1 MKKERKR
8 RSGMKIMLDLIG
20 LVKPLLHIMIAAVL
34 LGTLGY
40 LCAIFLTIL
49 AGKAVLEGVY
59 AGQNVRHIFILMV
72 AAAIL
77 RGLLHYAEQYCNHF
91 IAFKLL
97 AIIRHKV
104 FAALRKLCP
113 AKLEG
118 RDRGNLISI
127 ITTDIELLE
136 VFYAHTISPIV
147 IAVLTSLVM
156 LLFIGRQS
164 LIAAGLAF
172 IAYVIVGGLIPFW
185 NGRRG
190 GEKGME
196 FRSEFGKLNSFVL
209 DSLRGLDETLQYGQG
224 KNQKEEITRRS
235 LKLAQMQEKLSKM
248 EGTQRSFTNLVILLF
263 SFGMFFLTL
272 FLYNAGSMK
281 FDGVLICTL
290 AMMGSFGPV
299 VALSSLSNNL
309 NQTLASGERV
319 LSILEENP
327 EVEEVP
333 DEKDKQ
339 AGVKVPFTG
348 AKAEHVD
355 FAYEDEWILKDYNFS
370 VKPGEIIGIHGASG
384 SGKSTLLKL
393 LMRFWDV
400 KKGEIKIS
408 GRDVRKIPT
417 TYLRDTE
424 SYVTQETHLFHD
436 SIANNIEIG
445 KPGASR
451 KEIIE
456 AAKKASIHEF
466 IMTLP
471 KGYDTEVGELGDTLS
486 GGERQRIGIARAFL
500 HNAPFLLLDEP
511 TSNLDSLNEG
521 VILKSLEEARKNKTV
536 LLVSH
541 RKSTMNLADRV
552 FEMDN
557 GRIS

>member
-327 EVEEVP
+327 EVEELP

>member
-235 LKLAQMQEKLSKM
+235 IGTAHGAYNKGQMPYLDYERLVEIKKVTNNFPLVLHGGSGTGDEGLAKVAKMGINKVNIGCELFASAIDAIENADTEGNGAYGFANIIEEGYGSRLKH
-248 EGTQRSFTNLVILLF
+248 FI
-263 SFGMFFLTL
+263 
-272 FLYNAGSMK
+272 
-281 FDGVLICTL
+281 
-290 AMMGSFGPV
+290 
-299 VALSSLSNNL
+299 
-309 NQTLASGERV
+309 RV
-319 LSILEENP
+319 LDSE
-327 EVEEVP
+327 
-333 DEKDKQ
+333 
-339 AGVKVPFTG
+339 G
-348 AKAEHVD
+348 KAWE
-355 FAYEDEWILKDYNFS
+355 
-370 VKPGEIIGIHGASG
+370 
-384 SGKSTLLKL
+384 
-393 LMRFWDV
+393 V
-400 KKGEIKIS
+400 KKIIK
-408 GRDVRKIPT
+408 REKVE
-417 TYLRDTE
+417 LTE
-424 SYVTQETHLFHD
+424 ET
-436 SIANNIEIG
+436 
-445 KPGASR
+445 
-451 KEIIE
+451 
-456 AAKKASIHEF
+456 
-466 IMTLP
+466 
-471 KGYDTEVGELGDTLS
+471 
-486 GGERQRIGIARAFL
+486 
-500 HNAPFLLLDEP
+500 
-511 TSNLDSLNEG
+511 
-521 VILKSLEEARKNKTV
+521 IL
-536 LLVSH
+536 
-541 RKSTMNLADRV
+541 
-552 FEMDN
+552 
-557 GRIS
+557 

>member
-59 AGQNVRHIFILMV
+59 AGQNVRHIFILMA

-209 DSLRGLDETLQYGQG
+209 DSLRGLDETIQYGQG